1 MPKFLTGCHYNVIE
15 ISQHLEK
22 YIGYW
27 PVQVNGNKLATG
39 QILEK
44 TGRSCEWADF
54 SWWSSKVSRTLP
66 ERCAHVTKLDLGTLR
81 FGLFLSPKIFPGHW
95 KNLRCFLGWVCL
107 IDLWVCLID

>member
-54 SWWSSKVSRTLP
+54 SWWSSKVSRTLSRKRQRP
-66 ERCAHVTKLDLGTLR
+66 SASVSVRLLGVPNNSDPDTDADASARGWRCSPTQ
-81 FGLFLSPKIFPGHW
+81 LS
-95 KNLRCFLGWVCL
+95 
-107 IDLWVCLID
+107 